1 MLINI
6 FSIPDCGSNSTRLR
20 VCNSYPDVYDLVNTR
35 REMSHRN
42 YIQCTKRSVLLSKK
56 PALVYCLHLHTP
68 PPRGTQSDEL
78 LCSQLNTIN
87 SFITNDIYIR
97 EVPFPLQRGRVC
109 NGLQVFE
116 NINII
121 LYGPHVYFNNRCFIK
136 KVCLKITKPLLIES
150 EY

>member
-1 MLINI
+1 MTYKIL
-6 FSIPDCGSNSTRLR
+6 
-20 VCNSYPDVYDLVNTR
+20 NSYMKLY
-35 REMSHRN
+35 S
-42 YIQCTKRSVLLSKK
+42 ISSVLQDQYSFPKSLLLYT
-56 PALVYCLHLHTP
+56 AFTFTP

-109 NGLQVFE
+109 NGLRVFE